1 MPDAEFIPQK
11 LRPWIEARKR
21 YHLSHAQVQM
31 ARELGMNPKK
41 LGGMANHKQEPWK
54 MPLPQFIE
62 HRYQR
67 QFGKKMPGDVRS
79 IEKKVAEKSARKKMN
94 KNSNKVVLDNSA

>member
-1 MPDAEFIPQK
+1 
-11 LRPWIEARKR
+11 
-21 YHLSHAQVQM
+21 
-31 ARELGMNPKK
+31 
-41 LGGMANHKQEPWK
+41 

-67 QFGKKMPGDVRS
+67 QFGKKMPDDVRS